1 MLPAYFTKLV
11 KIRFTAWSDQPVV
24 SRPAALQRQLD
35 YWNTRVSV
43 LSSEAEAISAG
54 CDNANSDAL
63 QNSLATVAAALQRIE
78 TARASFLCAESSTHE
93 ANAHYRVGTIGYQVC
108 NDWGTHVL
116 RVVDEVGGDLPETAV
131 FSYAIVED

>member
-11 KIRFTAWSDQPVV
+11 KIRFTAWSDQPVG

-43 LSSEAEAISAG
+43 LPSEAEAIAAG
-54 CDNANSDAL
+54 WENANSDGL
-63 QNSLATVAAALQRIE
+63 QNSLATVAAALHRIE
-78 TARASFLCAESSTHE
+78 TARASFLWADSNTHE
-93 ANAHYRVGTIGYQVC
+93 ASAHYRVGTIGYQVC